1 MVVPADHAWA
11 AVEPQPYHLPEIT
24 TKRISDD
31 TVQTAAK
38 TLRTA
43 NKSCLFLGGRALRQ
57 EGLEQAGRIA
67 AATGCR
73 LISETFFARQAR
85 GIGRVPTE
93 RLAYFGEAATE
104 QLADL
109 DALVLVGVKSPV
121 SFFAYPDK
129 PSVLAPETATQTVLA
144 DAEMDVVDALRR
156 LADILDAPARP
167 GVTTDRA
174 QYPLGEGAIDAN
186 ELGKVIAN
194 RLPDNA
200 IVCDEGATNGLGAFL
215 LTANAAPHDWLTLTG
230 GAIGQGLPLAIGAAV
245 ACPDRKIIALEAD
258 GSGMYTVQAL
268 WTMVREALDITVI
281 MLNNGS
287 YAILNIELSRVGVAE
302 PGPTALSLLD
312 LTNPEI
318 NWTDLAQGMGMNA
331 IQVKTVDA
339 LDAAV
344 GEALSHEGPSLIEV
358 IL

>member
-1 MVVPADHAWA
+1 M
-11 AVEPQPYHLPEIT
+11 
-24 TKRISDD
+24 
-31 TVQTAAK
+31 
-38 TLRTA
+38 
-43 NKSCLFLGGRALRQ
+43 
-57 EGLEQAGRIA
+57 
-67 AATGCR
+67 
-73 LISETFFARQAR
+73 
-85 GIGRVPTE
+85 
-93 RLAYFGEAATE
+93 
-104 QLADL
+104 
-109 DALVLVGVKSPV
+109 
-121 SFFAYPDK
+121 
-129 PSVLAPETATQTVLA
+129 
-144 DAEMDVVDALRR
+144 
-156 LADILDAPARP
+156 
-167 GVTTDRA
+167 DRA

-194 RLPDNA
+194 RLPNNA

-318 NWTDLAQGMGMNA
+318 NWTDLAHGMGMNA

-344 GEALSHEGPSLIEV
+344 GEALSHQGPSLIEV